1 MVSVDF
7 FLWAMDSSRVDI
19 SPFIIIIL
27 SVKIQSTMVIA
38 ISLSHVF
45 LIEINLIIVDTLDS

>member
-1 MVSVDF
+1 
-7 FLWAMDSSRVDI
+7 MDSLWVDI
-19 SPFIIIIL
+19 SPFIINIL

-45 LIEINLIIVDTLDS
+45 LIEINLNYHSGHSW